1 MRMSRAAYTLAH
13 VLPRT
18 LACVTVVLL
27 LTSCAG
33 FRHVAFRV
41 GEAPTDP
48 PEYALRFIEVDDE
61 GWFWDPRQATAAV
74 ELIEQRL
81 RTRDT
86 LVITFVHGWHHCA
99 RCCDDNVEGFRE
111 TLLRLRKLARE
122 RFDIVGLYVGW
133 RGQSLPGPLDYLT
146 FWGRKSAAERV
157 GANDFKEFLTRLQ
170 LLYAQYR
177 PDAAPI
183 GEQQPP
189 DTLRRFMGM
198 VTIGHS
204 FGGQVVLKA
213 VAESIENQLQLINR
227 QPAYLRG
234 AKPADPVMLQPQSI
248 AGLGDLVVL
257 VNPAAEA
264 SQYHRLHIL
273 SQGMKYLPQQTPLIL
288 TVSAENDRARHSL
301 FTAGRTLGELFTRK
315 PRKSDSVERQVER
328 EALGVYAPHVTHKL
342 VPVDPAVRLRA
353 TTIAGDARNCT
364 GGFVC
369 ESKWYQWRAPPQRQ
383 QPDSLTSMSDASIA
397 TFDFSQRVVF
407 NNVELSPLTAQ
418 DFADARQ
425 RAEYG
430 TAQPHQPL
438 IVARTSKQII
448 DNHSGFFTEPFLK
461 FLVPY
466 IAYIELKSYA
476 NVELNRAQRQAP
488 PAQASPDMP
497 STGA

>member
-1 MRMSRAAYTLAH
+1 MRMSRAAYILPS
-13 VLPRT
+13 VL
-18 LACVTVVLL
+18 VVLL

-33 FRHVAFRV
+33 FRHQAHRV
-41 GEAPTDP
+41 GEEPTDP

-61 GWFWDPRQATAAV
+61 GWFWEPRQATAAV
-74 ELIEQRL
+74 ALIEQRL

-122 RFDIVGLYVGW
+122 RFDIVGLYIGW

-157 GANDFKEFLTRLQ
+157 GSNDFKEFLTRLQ

-189 DTLRRFMGM
+189 DTMRRFMGM

-213 VAESIENQLQLINR
+213 VAESIENQLQRINR

-234 AKPADPVMLQPQSI
+234 AKPADPQMQQPQSI

-273 SQGMKYLPQQTPLIL
+273 SQGMKYLPLQTPLIL

-301 FTAGRTLGELFTRK
+301 FTLGRTLGEFFTRK
-315 PRKSDSVERQVER
+315 PPKDDPVER
-328 EALGVYAPHVTHKL
+328 EVERAALGVYAPHVTHKL
-342 VPVDPAVRLRA
+342 VPVDPSVRLQA
-353 TTIAGDARNCT
+353 STIKADGRNCT

-369 ESKWYQWRAPPQRQ
+369 ETKWYQWRTPPQREE
-383 QPDSLTSMSDASIA
+383 PDSLSSMSDAGVAS
-397 TFDFSQRVVF
+397 FDFSQRVVF
-407 NNVELSPLTAQ
+407 NNVELSPLSEQ
-418 DFADARQ
+418 DFEDPGAR
-425 RAEYG
+425 AAYG
-430 TAQPHQPL
+430 KAQPHQPL
-438 IVARTSKQII
+438 IVARTSKEVI
-448 DNHSGFFTEPFLK
+448 DNHSGFFTEPFLR

-466 IAYIELKSYA
+466 IAFIEVKSYA
-476 NVELNRAQRQAP
+476 NVESNRNRRQESPAQRRP
-488 PAQASPDMP
+488 GSPGSRSMDDV
-497 STGA
+497 STRP

>member
-1 MRMSRAAYTLAH
+1 MSRAAY
-13 VLPRT
+13 R
-18 LACVTVVLL
+18 LACVLGLLL
-27 LTSCAG
+27 LTSCAA
-33 FRHVAFRV
+33 FRHEAYRV
-41 GEAPTDP
+41 GEEPTDP

-61 GWFWDPRQATAAV
+61 GWFWDPSQATAAI

-86 LVITFVHGWHHCA
+86 LVITFVHGWHHSA

-111 TLLRLRKLARE
+111 TLSRLRKLARE

-133 RGQSLPGPLDYLT
+133 RGQSLPGSLDYLT

-157 GANDFKEFLTRLQ
+157 GSNDFKEFLTRLQ

-183 GEQQPP
+183 GDQQPP
-189 DTLRRFMGM
+189 DTMRRFMGM

-213 VAESIENQLQLINR
+213 VAESIENQLQQINS

-234 AKPADPVMLQPQSI
+234 AKPADPQMQQPQSI

-273 SQGMKYLPQQTPLIL
+273 SQGMKYLPLQTPLIL
-288 TVSAENDRARHSL
+288 TVSAENDRARKKL
-301 FTAGRTLGELFTRK
+301 FTVGRTLGEFFTRK
-315 PRKSDSVERQVER
+315 PRKSDPVQRQVER

-342 VPVDPAVRLRA
+342 IPVDPDVRLQA
-353 TTIAGDARNCT
+353 TTVQGDPRNCA
-364 GGFVC
+364 GGLVC
-369 ESKWYQWRAPPQRQ
+369 QCKWYQWRAPPQRVE
-383 QPDSLTSMSDASIA
+383 PDSLTAMTDSNVES
-397 TFDFSQRVVF
+397 FDFSQRVVF
-407 NNVELSPLTAQ
+407 NNVELSPLDEQ
-418 DFADARQ
+418 DFTEPAERAD
-425 RAEYG
+425 YG
-430 TAQPHQPL
+430 HAQPHQPL

-466 IAYIELKSYA
+466 IAFIEVKSYA
-476 NVELNRAQRQAP
+476 NVESNRNRRQEA
-488 PAQASPDMP
+488 PAQLSPVFPD
-497 STGA
+497 SGD